1 MSDFQSDSDI
11 IGSTLGF
18 NAQEFLNEVSG
29 MVDRHLV
36 AGVESYK
43 RELLSIAK
51 NKNYNNITETII
63 EEAIQK
69 LHDKI
74 KYIYD
79 KNMDKFE
86 LYAQRNIFAL
96 PTDTVWG
103 EGATDESKNASGGGE
118 GIDNQL
124 AEAHNRLLEIQSKYF
139 TLKTDYEDGELLLKD
154 MREAIFQLKVGQQ
167 VLDEYSVQPLSK
179 FSGNMSQQQESLQA
193 LTEKAIHLLT
203 DIEKFTGGST
213 ASELGGTSSVVK
225 GTAVGTTEDMKK
237 MAQSMSSKR

>member
-1 MSDFQSDSDI
+1 MSDFQSDTDI
-11 IGSTLGF
+11 IANTLGF
-18 NAQEFLNEVSG
+18 NPQEFLNEISG

-63 EEAIQK
+63 EESIQK

-74 KYIYD
+74 KFIYD

-86 LYAQRNIFAL
+86 LYAQRNIFTL
-96 PTDTVWG
+96 PKDSVG
-103 EGATDESKNASGGGE
+103 EGATDESKSASGGE
-118 GIDNQL
+118 EIDNQL
-124 AEAHNRLLEIQSKYF
+124 AEAHNRLLEMQNKYF

-167 VLDEYSVQPLSK
+167 VLDEYSVEPLSK
-179 FSGNMSQQQESLQA
+179 FSGSMLQQKESLEA
-193 LTEKAIHLLT
+193 LTEKATHLLI
-203 DIEKFTGGST
+203 DIERFTGDSS
-213 ASELGGTSSVVK
+213 SEFGATSNVVVK
-225 GTAVGTTEDMKK
+225 GTAVGTAEDMRK
-237 MAQSMSSKR
+237 MTQSISKR